1 MQTRLEKRDLEFE
14 NLLGNLLI
22 AEYQVEK
29 LRERI
34 SQNLSTDFS
43 NTGKVS
49 ESVFKYKNN
58 WYRITLKVDQID
70 LNGKNQK

>member
-1 MQTRLEKRDLEFE
+1 MQTKLEKRDLEFE

-34 SQNLSTDFS
+34 SQNLSMDFS

>member
-1 MQTRLEKRDLEFE
+1 MQTKLEKRDLEFE

-43 NTGKVS
+43 NAGKVS

>member
-1 MQTRLEKRDLEFE
+1 MQTKLEKRDLEFE

>member
-1 MQTRLEKRDLEFE
+1 MQTKLEKRDLEFE

-43 NTGKVS
+43 NTGKLS

>member
-1 MQTRLEKRDLEFE
+1 MQTKLEKRDLEFE

-22 AEYQVEK
+22 AEYQVEQ

>member
-1 MQTRLEKRDLEFE
+1 MPTKLEKRDLEFE

-70 LNGKNQK
+70 LNGKNKK

>member
-1 MQTRLEKRDLEFE
+1 MQTKLEKRDLEFE

-43 NTGKVS
+43 NMGKVS

>member
-1 MQTRLEKRDLEFE
+1 MQTKLEKRDLEFE

-29 LRERI
+29 LWERI

>member
-1 MQTRLEKRDLEFE
+1 MQTKLEKRDLEFE

-29 LRERI
+29 LKERI

-43 NTGKVS
+43 NVGKVS

-70 LNGKNQK
+70 LNGKNPK

>member
-1 MQTRLEKRDLEFE
+1 MQTKLEKRDLEFE

-43 NTGKVS
+43 NVGKVS

>member
-1 MQTRLEKRDLEFE
+1 MKTKLEKRDLEFE